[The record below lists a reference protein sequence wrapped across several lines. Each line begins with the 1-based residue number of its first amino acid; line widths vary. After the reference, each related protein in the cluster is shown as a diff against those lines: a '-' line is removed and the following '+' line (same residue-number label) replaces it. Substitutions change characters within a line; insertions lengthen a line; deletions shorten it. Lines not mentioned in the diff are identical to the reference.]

1 MPFVDQILRY
11 KSLSVVGLGKNTGKT
26 ECLRYI
32 IRRLY
37 ELNKVP
43 AVTSIG
49 IDGEGVDRVTAT
61 PKPEILLEKGM
72 YFTTVGSFYLQKRF
86 TAEIC
91 HVEEI
96 PTIFG
101 KMLTARAL
109 ERGTMVIAGPSDTF
123 SLQRWIAD
131 TPQRFQIGRA
141 HV

>member
-72 YFTTVGSFYLQKRF
+72 
-86 TAEIC
+86 
-91 HVEEI
+91 
-96 PTIFG
+96 
-101 KMLTARAL
+101 
-109 ERGTMVIAGPSDTF
+109 
-123 SLQRWIAD
+123 
-131 TPQRFQIGRA
+131 
-141 HV
+141 